1 MVRISV
7 LLLVF
12 SFFGCGSNSDKSKG
26 NEGEDV
32 TTVKLTDEE
41 LLSTVQK
48 QTFKYYKGEMKMAT
62 GKMRINQKING
73 EMAMR
78 NLCDKANKVYS
89 ETSPL
94 TVLMTGDDEFTL
106 EGSFVGSGMT
116 FAEIEQ
122 MFVDIYDEF
131 YGDGE

>member
-1 MVRISV
+1 
-7 LLLVF
+7 
-12 SFFGCGSNSDKSKG
+12 
-26 NEGEDV
+26 
-32 TTVKLTDEE
+32 
-41 LLSTVQK
+41 
-48 QTFKYYKGEMKMAT
+48 MAT

-106 EGSFVGSGMT
+106 EGCFVGSGMT
-116 FAEIEQ
+116 FAEVEQ
-122 MFVDIYDEF
+122 MFVDIYDEC
-131 YGDGE
+131 YGDDE